1 MNEKYIAYL
10 RVSTKEQGRSGLGLE
25 AQKRDINL
33 FISNYASED
42 DLIETHKDIVSGSNS
57 SRQALTE
64 AITRAKQL
72 NATLIVSKLDR
83 LSRKVS
89 FVASLMEDKLLKLKV
104 ASMPHADKFQL
115 HIYAALAE
123 QERDFISVRT
133 KAALQEKKAQG
144 AILGG
149 LRDKTNARN
158 RKKIEDANKR
168 ALSLAPILTPMVYAK
183 LSYRE
188 MARRLNHI
196 GFKTEQ
202 QNEYSAQTV
211 RNIVRRYQSLDMN
224 QSQLHLSG
232 SNNRTQSNLTFA
244 YVPEAAVQK
253 QPS

>member
-33 FISNYASED
+33 FISNYASEG
-42 DLIETHKDIVSGSNS
+42 DLLETYTDVVSGSNS

-83 LSRKVS
+83 LSRKAS
-89 FVASLMEDKLLKLKV
+89 FVATLMEDKTLKLKV
-104 ASMPHADKFQL
+104 ASMPNADKFQL

-123 QERDFISVRT
+123 QERDFISMRT
-133 KAALQEKKAQG
+133 KAALAAKKASG
-144 AILGG
+144 AVLGG

-158 RKKIEDANKR
+158 KASREYADIYAMEMWRN
-168 ALSLAPILTPMVYAK
+168 IYPMRQAK

-188 MARRLNHI
+188 IANRLNRLGI
-196 GFKTEQ
+196 TTQRGRQFE
-202 QNEYSAQTV
+202 AQTIK
-211 RNIVRRYQSLDMN
+211 NIERRATS
-224 QSQLHLSG
+224 
-232 SNNRTQSNLTFA
+232 
-244 YVPEAAVQK
+244 
-253 QPS
+253 

>member
-1 MNEKYIAYL
+1 LNEKYIAYL

-33 FISNYASED
+33 FISNYAAEGELSE
-42 DLIETHKDIVSGSNS
+42 TYTDIVSGSDS

-72 NATLIVSKLDR
+72 GATLIVSKLDR

-89 FVASLMEDKLLKLKV
+89 FIASLMEDKTLKLKV
-104 ASMPHADKFQL
+104 ASMPNADKFQL

-123 QERDFISVRT
+123 QERDFISMRT
-133 KAALQEKKAQG
+133 KAALREKKEQG

-158 RKKIEDANKR
+158 KRKVEEANKR
-168 ALSLAPILTPMVYAK
+168 AIVLSPLLSPMIEAR

-188 MARRLNHI
+188 MAKRLNQI
-196 GFKTEQ
+196 GLKTERDKQ
-202 QNEYSAQTV
+202 YTAQTV
-211 RNIVRRYQSLDMN
+211 RNYIKRCQSLTEMKP
-224 QSQLHLSG
+224 
-232 SNNRTQSNLTFA
+232 FA
-244 YVPEAAVQK
+244 SKEPVTDSV
-253 QPS
+253 

>member
-33 FISNYASED
+33 FISNYASEG
-42 DLIETHKDIVSGSNS
+42 DLLETYTDVVSGSNS

-89 FVASLMEDKLLKLKV
+89 FVATLMEDKTLKLKV
-104 ASMPHADKFQL
+104 ASMPNADKFQL

-123 QERDFISVRT
+123 QERDFISMRT
-133 KAALQEKKAQG
+133 KAALAAKKASG

-149 LRDKTNARN
+149 LRDKTNQRNKEKQRIADKNARQVATLVVPM
-158 RKKIEDANKR
+158 RESGMSFRSIAN
-168 ALSLAPILTPMVYAK
+168 
-183 LSYRE
+183 
-188 MARRLNHI
+188 RLNTN
-196 GFKTEQ
+196 GLVTQ
-202 QNEYSAQTV
+202 QGKRFTAQT
-211 RNIVRRYQSLDMN
+211 I
-224 QSQLHLSG
+224 
-232 SNNRTQSNLTFA
+232 SNVLKRVSR
-244 YVPEAAVQK
+244 E
-253 QPS
+253 